1 LLFLSPPQAKHH
13 YLILQLEFKNSF
25 PKQSNHT
32 SSSSARGMSAATTA
46 SLKIETCYSG
56 ADEFELEENVFGA
69 APIGVHCV
77 DASSYGGVILWANR
91 TELNFLGFTTI
102 DEYVGRCVSSSSAGV
117 VLPDDRTLYE
127 EILRRV
133 TTGNAVKEILVR
145 FVTRSGATVHLLL
158 DCDGIAIKRR
168 GGAATASSSTPPSY
182 YYRFFTR
189 DDTARR
195 IQEMRSNVSFQ
206 ETNRSLRM
214 LDDFMNRS
222 LQQIRT
228 PFELME
234 RACKLVAEN
243 IEDIDEV
250 VRKNSAA
257 AYSFMINIVS
267 NGVGNSNNVAPALT
281 SLRTIGGANN
291 TPTTTNNNNNNNHN
305 NISSI
310 IGNNPPIDNAVSNL
324 LNFTAPLTTA
334 LEATSEARL
343 VVKLANT
350 LTTDALALVDDITDL
365 CRFDQGRVLLV
376 EKEAIKI
383 RDICVEALNI
393 VSSSSSLSSSGRLS
407 TIPTMGGGAGSV
419 EEEELPM
426 VDIIFDV
433 QEGSPGRVI
442 TDRGV
447 LQRCLAILLNFAI
460 DAAAANAAT
469 TTEVGKGKVILS
481 IQEASTS
488 SCKVSV
494 FYTNSPDDGSGGM
507 NTSVGSEPL
516 GETSAFASA
525 YATSSSNSNSMG
537 GFSNDINNLQPA
549 TNVNGIS
556 NNANFSMKFSPA
568 IDGVGIPQPNEDPE
582 LLQKYH
588 SSTQGSTSMMRRIKL
603 KESIYNGMTGCRRDK
618 LRVGMDLLHH
628 LVGAQMSDL
637 RCEIVSEEQQHGG
650 GIEPSTMTKF
660 WFLLPIS
667 IDFPDRLPAEQF
679 IVKNGLHTAKSPHLL
694 SNPLPTRSSSTTSA
708 STVPPEN
715 GMAVQQPLHKRV
727 KFSHQPISS
736 LSLASAS
743 EPLVSL
749 KSNNEALT
757 GQYPGVAPGARPLVL
772 VVEDTDV
779 SASLLCMHL
788 RKLNC
793 TSHRAENGEVA
804 IEMLRSAPAPNMYSL
819 ILMDLRMPVLDGFE
833 ATKIIKSS
841 NAGNIPVVALT
852 GESSEEIRQQCDEIG
867 FEDFKTKP
875 LTRQQ
880 LEELLFKFVPGY
892 TKIS

>member
-1 LLFLSPPQAKHH
+1 M
-13 YLILQLEFKNSF
+13 LQS
-25 PKQSNHT
+25 
-32 SSSSARGMSAATTA
+32 
-46 SLKIETCYSG
+46 
-56 ADEFELEENVFGA
+56 DEFELEENFYGA

-77 DASSYGGVILWANR
+77 DASSHGGVILWANR
-91 TELNFLGFTTI
+91 ADLDFLGFTTT
-102 DEYVGRCVSSSSAGV
+102 DEYVGCASSSSTGV
-117 VLPDDRTLYE
+117 ILPDDRTLYE
-127 EILRRV
+127 DILRRV
-133 TTGNAVKEILVR
+133 TTGIAVKDILVR
-145 FVTRSGATVHLLL
+145 FVTRSGATIHLLL
-158 DCDGIAIKRR
+158 DCDGIAITRR
-168 GGAATASSSTPPSY
+168 GGAASSLAPPSY

-228 PFELME
+228 PFEFME
-234 RACKLVAEN
+234 RACKLVSEN

-257 AYSFMINIVS
+257 AYSFMIHNVS
-267 NGVGNSNNVAPALT
+267 NGLGNSDNVAPALT
-281 SLRTIGGANN
+281 SLSTIGSANN
-291 TPTTTNNNNNNNHN
+291 NATTTNNYNTHN

-310 IGNNPPIDNAVSNL
+310 ISNNPAMPIDNTVSNL

-343 VVKLANT
+343 VVKLAKT

-365 CRFDQGRVLLV
+365 CKFDQGRVLLV

-393 VSSSSSLSSSGRLS
+393 VSLSSSGRLS
-407 TIPTMGGGAGSV
+407 TIARMGGDGSV
-419 EEEELPM
+419 EEELPM
-426 VDIIFDV
+426 VDIVFDI
-433 QEGSPGRVI
+433 QDGSPGRVI

-447 LQRCLAILLNFAI
+447 LQRCLAILLNFAV
-460 DAAAANAAT
+460 DAAASAAT
-469 TTEVGKGKVILS
+469 TTVGRGNVILS
-481 IQEASTS
+481 IQEAST

-494 FYTNSPDDGSGGM
+494 FYTNSPNRESTDI
-507 NTSVGSEPL
+507 SVGSEKL

-525 YATSSSNSNSMG
+525 YATSSSNASSIG
-537 GFSNDINNLQPA
+537 GSGTDMNIFLPA
-549 TNVNGIS
+549 TSVKRIS
-556 NNANFSMKFSPA
+556 DDANFSMKFSPA
-568 IDGVGIPQPNEDPE
+568 IDAVGITQPNKDPE
-582 LLQKYH
+582 LMQKYH
-588 SSTQGSTSMMRRIKL
+588 TSTQGSTSMMRRIKL
-603 KESIYNGMTGCRRDK
+603 KESIYTGMTACRRDK
-618 LRVGMDLLHH
+618 LRIGMNLLHH

-679 IVKNGLHTAKSPHLL
+679 IVKDGLHTAKSPHLL

-708 STVPPEN
+708 SIVSPKN
-715 GMAVQQPLHKRV
+715 GLVVLQPLQKRV
-727 KFSHQPISS
+727 KLSHVPISS
-736 LSLASAS
+736 VSLASAS
-743 EPLVSL
+743 KPLVAL
-749 KSNNEALT
+749 KSNNQALT
-757 GQYPGVAPGARPLVL
+757 GQHPSVAPGARPLVL

-833 ATKIIKSS
+833 ATKIIKAS

-880 LEELLFKFVPGY
+880 LEDLLFKFVPGY
-892 TKIS
+892 TKT

>member
-1 LLFLSPPQAKHH
+1 
-13 YLILQLEFKNSF
+13 
-25 PKQSNHT
+25 
-32 SSSSARGMSAATTA
+32 MSA
-46 SLKIETCYSG
+46 SLMIETCYS
-56 ADEFELEENVFGA
+56 ADEFELEETVLGA

-91 TELNFLGFTTI
+91 TELNFLGFATI

-133 TTGNAVKEILVR
+133 TTGNAIKELMVR

-168 GGAATASSSTPPSY
+168 GGAESSSAPPSY

-195 IQEMRSNVSFQ
+195 IQEMRSNVSFH

-222 LQQIRT
+222 LHQIRT
-228 PFELME
+228 PFELIK
-234 RACKLVAEN
+234 RACKLVSEN

-267 NGVGNSNNVAPALT
+267 NGNLNNVAPALT

-291 TPTTTNNNNNNNHN
+291 NTTPNNNNNNHN

-310 IGNNPPIDNAVSNL
+310 IGNNTTMPIDNAVSNV

-343 VVKLANT
+343 VVKLAKS

-365 CRFDQGRVLLV
+365 CSFDQGRVLLV

-407 TIPTMGGGAGSV
+407 TITTMGGAGSV
-419 EEEELPM
+419 EEELPM
-426 VDIIFDV
+426 VDIVFDV

-447 LQRCLAILLNFAI
+447 LQRCLAILLNFAV
-460 DAAAANAAT
+460 DAAANAT
-469 TTEVGKGKVILS
+469 TTTDVGRGKVILS

-488 SCKVSV
+488 ACKVSV
-494 FYTNSPDDGSGGM
+494 FYTNSPDGGSGGM
-507 NTSVGSEPL
+507 NISVGSEPL
-516 GETSAFASA
+516 GEASAFASA
-525 YATSSSNSNSMG
+525 YATSSSNASSMG
-537 GFSNDINNLQPA
+537 GFGSDMNHFRPSIS
-549 TNVNGIS
+549 VIGIS
-556 NNANFSMKFSPA
+556 DDANFSMKFSPA
-568 IDGVGIPQPNEDPE
+568 VDGVGITQPDEDPE

-588 SSTQGSTSMMRRIKL
+588 TLTQGSTSLMRRIKL
-603 KESIYNGMTGCRRDK
+603 KESIYTGMTGCRRDK
-618 LRVGMDLLHH
+618 LRIGMDLLHH

-679 IVKNGLHTAKSPHLL
+679 IVKDGLHTAKSPHLL
-694 SNPLPTRSSSTTSA
+694 SNPLPTRSSE
-708 STVPPEN
+708 V
-715 GMAVQQPLHKRV
+715 VQQPLHKRV
-727 KFSHQPISS
+727 KLSHQPISS
-736 LSLASAS
+736 LSLASTS
-743 EPLVSL
+743 EPLVSP
-749 KSNNEALT
+749 KSNNQALT

-819 ILMDLRMPVLDGFE
+819 ILMDLRMPVLDVSF
-833 ATKIIKSS
+833 IFFL
-841 NAGNIPVVALT
+841 IPWH
-852 GESSEEIRQQCDEIG
+852 
-867 FEDFKTKP
+867 F
-875 LTRQQ
+875 
-880 LEELLFKFVPGY
+880 
-892 TKIS
+892 

>member
-1 LLFLSPPQAKHH
+1 M
-13 YLILQLEFKNSF
+13 
-25 PKQSNHT
+25 T
-32 SSSSARGMSAATTA
+32 AATTA
-46 SLKIETCYSG
+46 SLMIETCYS
-56 ADEFELEENVFGA
+56 ADEFELEETVLGA

-102 DEYVGRCVSSSSAGV
+102 DEYVGRCVSSSSAGF

-133 TTGNAVKEILVR
+133 TTGNAIKELMVR

-168 GGAATASSSTPPSY
+168 GGAAASSSAPPSY

-195 IQEMRSNVSFQ
+195 IQEMRSNVSFH

-228 PFELME
+228 PFELIK

-267 NGVGNSNNVAPALT
+267 NGVGNLNNVAPALT

-291 TPTTTNNNNNNNHN
+291 NTTTNNNNNNHN

-310 IGNNPPIDNAVSNL
+310 IGNNTTMPIDNAVSNL

-343 VVKLANT
+343 VVKLAKT

-365 CRFDQGRVLLV
+365 CSFDQGRVLLV

-393 VSSSSSLSSSGRLS
+393 VSSSLSI
-407 TIPTMGGGAGSV
+407 TTMGGAGSA

-426 VDIIFDV
+426 VDIVFDV

-447 LQRCLAILLNFAI
+447 LQRCLAILLNFAV
-460 DAAAANAAT
+460 DAAANAAT
-469 TTEVGKGKVILS
+469 TTTDVGRGKVILS

-488 SCKVSV
+488 ACKVSV
-494 FYTNSPDDGSGGM
+494 FYTNSPDGGSGGK
-507 NTSVGSEPL
+507 NISVGSEPL
-516 GETSAFASA
+516 GEATAFASA
-525 YATSSSNSNSMG
+525 YATSSSNASSMG
-537 GFSNDINNLQPA
+537 GFGSDMNHFRPSIS
-549 TNVNGIS
+549 VKGIS
-556 NNANFSMKFSPA
+556 DDAKFSMRFSPA
-568 IDGVGIPQPNEDPE
+568 IDGVGITQPNKDPE
-582 LLQKYH
+582 MMQKYH
-588 SSTQGSTSMMRRIKL
+588 TLTQGSTSLMRRIKL
-603 KESIYNGMTGCRRDK
+603 KESIYTGMTGCRRDK
-618 LRVGMDLLHH
+618 LRIGMDLLHH

-679 IVKNGLHTAKSPHLL
+679 IVKDGLHTAKSPHLL
-694 SNPLPTRSSSTTSA
+694 SNSLPTRSSE
-708 STVPPEN
+708 V
-715 GMAVQQPLHKRV
+715 VQQPLHKRV
-727 KFSHQPISS
+727 KLSHQPISS
-736 LSLASAS
+736 LSLASTS

-749 KSNNEALT
+749 KSNNQALT

-819 ILMDLRMPVLDGFE
+819 ILMDLRMPVMDGFE

-852 GESSEEIRQQCDEIG
+852 GESSEEIRQQCDELG
-867 FEDFKTKP
+867 FEDFCTKP
-875 LTRQQ
+875 LKRQH
-880 LEELLFKFVPGY
+880 LEDLLFKFVPGY
-892 TKIS
+892 TKNTVTRQAD